1 MNIQMNVVFKE
12 AEIGSELYY
21 YWIPSFQHNKIY
33 RKVIKISDT
42 EYKELEGPEIG
53 KTKQLSKFPII
64 CTWSKDKPASGGKK
78 RTNRRIKKNNKSR
91 KGKSIK
97 NRRK

>member
-1 MNIQMNVVFKE
+1 MSVFQK
-12 AEIGSELYY
+12 AAIGDELYY
-21 YWIPSFQHNKIY
+21 NWRPSPEHNKIY

-42 EYKELEGPEIG
+42 EYKELEGPEKDKIQ
-53 KTKQLSKFPII
+53 QLNKFPII
-64 CTWSKDKPASGGKK
+64 CTWSKDKPITNGGK
-78 RTNRRIKKNNKSR
+78 RTNRRIRKNNKSR